1 MQQAI
6 HSMTGFARAQVQ
18 GDWGL
23 LVCELRSINHR
34 YLEVSVHLPEALR
47 ELENA
52 VREQIRHHVKRGKI
66 ECYVRYQPSE
76 MEGDR
81 MSINTHFAQQ
91 LCRANQTIA
100 DLLKSSVV
108 MNTMDILRWP
118 GVLEIPELDLETLED
133 EMVNLLEK
141 GLTDLVEMRAREGNE
156 LKELF
161 IQRLDAMHAEV
172 TKVKVF
178 LPQMMAAQREKL
190 IARFADAKLELD
202 PGRVEQEIVLFAQRI
217 DIAEELDRLI
227 THITET
233 RRILKQGGVAGRR
246 LDFLMQE
253 LHREANTLGSKSVG
267 IETTHASVEL
277 KVLIEQMR
285 EQVQNVE

>member
-1 MQQAI
+1 MQQTI
-6 HSMTGFARAQVQ
+6 HSMTGFARAQTQ
-18 GDWGL
+18 GDWGVL
-23 LVCELRSINHR
+23 ICELRSINHR
-34 YLEVSVHLPEALR
+34 YLEVSVHLPESLR

-52 VREQIRHHVKRGKI
+52 VREQIRHHVKRGKV

-76 MEGDR
+76 MESDR
-81 MSINTHFAQQ
+81 MSINAHFAEQ
-91 LCRANQTIA
+91 LCRANQA
-100 DLLKSSVV
+100 VAKLLKDSVYI
-108 MNTMDILRWP
+108 NTMDILRWP

-133 EMVNLLEK
+133 EMTKLLEK

-161 IQRLDAMHAEV
+161 MQRLDIMHSEV

-178 LPQMMAAQREKL
+178 LPQMMTAQREKL

-202 PGRVEQEIVLFAQRI
+202 PERVEQEIVLFAQRI
-217 DIAEELDRLI
+217 DIAEELDRLT
-227 THITET
+227 THIAET

-267 IETTHASVEL
+267 VETTHASVEL